1 MRDLSVPRKG
11 PHPEEHRVSDA
22 SRRKKPGI
30 LPRLLQ
36 RWLLPAE
43 IRCGG
48 ILADLEDAAADGAG
62 AGEMVEQ
69 RLAIVAADSA
79 GELREILVEGAE
91 HLQHR
96 ILVVEEHVAPH

>member
-1 MRDLSVPRKG
+1 MREVSVPRKG

-22 SRRKKPGI
+22 SRRMKAGI

-36 RWLLPAE
+36 RRLLPAE
-43 IRCGG
+43 IRCSG
-48 ILADLEDAAADGAG
+48 ILADLEDAAADGACSC
-62 AGEMVEQ
+62 EMLEQ
-69 RLAIVAADSA
+69 RLAIVAADGA

-96 ILVVEEHVAPH
+96 ILVVE